1 MQLRPL
7 TPDDA
12 AALLELRQAA
22 EAVDVTGENYDLA
35 DVQHDLAD
43 PTLDLV
49 ADTRVGVDGHRILG
63 VVQLRVH
70 GTVAEA
76 EGVVHPAQRRRGH
89 GGTLVDWARA
99 RTRAQGATTL
109 HLQGPD
115 TDSGLAALCGA
126 RSGVPV
132 RHYYDMQCDLG
143 TAVPPAPGALV
154 VQPVG
159 DPPPHEE
166 LRLAHVEAF
175 AEHWGSVPPS
185 PERWAQWFTGSPAF
199 RTGLSFVSRDR
210 GGRLLGYAL
219 GYEWVA
225 DTAATGV
232 REAWLGQLGVLPAA
246 RGAGVGSAL
255 LAAFLG
261 TAATLGHGR
270 AGLGVDTANATGALG
285 LYERAGFTVVR
296 RGTTYALPLR

>member
-1 MQLRPL
+1 MELRPL

-22 EAVDVTGENYDLA
+22 EAVDAGGENYDLA
-35 DVQHDLAD
+35 DVRHDLAD
-43 PTLDLV
+43 PTLDLA

-89 GGTLVDWARA
+89 GGALVDWARA
-99 RTRAQGATTL
+99 RAGQQRATVL
-109 HLQGPD
+109 HLHGPD
-115 TDSGLAALCGA
+115 TDAGLAALCTA
-126 RSGVPV
+126 RSGAPV
-132 RHYYDMQCDLG
+132 RHYYDMQRDLG
-143 TAVPPAPGALV
+143 PSVDPAPATVEAMSL
-154 VQPVG
+154 
-159 DPPPHEE
+159 PPPREE
-166 LRLAHVEAF
+166 LRLAHQEAF

-185 PERWAQWFTGSPAF
+185 PERWAQWYTGSPAF
-199 RTGLSFVSRDR
+199 RSGLSFVSRDR

-255 LAAFLG
+255 LTAFLG
-261 TAATLGHGR
+261 TAATLGYGR

-296 RGTTYALPLR
+296 RGTTYALRLR